1 MAYWNWQ
8 ERNGWHQ
15 GWSLVAGALL
25 ALVLAVGIRSFNLPR
40 GYYKYGPD
48 PLAIPDGCDE
58 LKATLQEYIK
68 SKPGTF
74 GIYFWDLKTGAHFG
88 INETVALPA
97 ASSIKVVVAL
107 YLYNLAAEGK
117 LSLDERMA
125 YDPELDYESG
135 AGVIQF
141 TASPGQTFTLR
152 ELASLMIRVSD
163 NIAWRMLTRRLG
175 KENLKNFMRSLGG
188 KTVYPDDK
196 NFSTAEDMSTYMRAA
211 LNFAERNPDIG
222 GLLID
227 DLTHSIYKDGLPA
240 LLPEEVRVGHK
251 VGALPAVAN
260 DTGIV
265 FLPDR
270 PYILTVMT
278 KDVGASENPGF
289 QAIGEI
295 SRLVYDY
302 QTRKGSSGA
311 GGMGG
316 SGQGKGQ

>member
-1 MAYWNWQ
+1 MADWNWRRK
-8 ERNGWHQ
+8 EGWHP
-15 GWSLVAGALL
+15 GWYLVAGALF
-25 ALVLAVGIRSFNLPR
+25 ALGLAVGMHSFQLPR

-48 PLAIPDGCDE
+48 PLAIPGGCDE
-58 LKATLQEYIK
+58 LKVAVQEYIRT
-68 SKPGTF
+68 KPGTF

-107 YLYNLAAEGK
+107 YLYNLVAEGK

-125 YDPELDYESG
+125 YDPELDYEGG

-163 NIAWRMLTRRLG
+163 NIAWHMLTRRLG
-175 KENLKNFMRSLGG
+175 KENLKAFMRSLGG

-196 NFSTAEDMSTYMRAA
+196 NFSTAEDLSTYMRAA
-211 LNFAERNPDIG
+211 LDFAERNPDVG

-240 LLPEEVRVGHK
+240 LLPEDIRVAHK

-265 FLPDR
+265 FLPNR

-295 SRLVYDY
+295 SRIVYDY
-302 QTRKGSSGA
+302 QTRKGQA
-311 GGMGG
+311 GGSGPYG
-316 SGQGKGQ
+316 PGQGKGL